1 MSSLHVHKGSESLYI
16 IALILVQARDAE
28 KTFIKGTFD
37 YFLEHFFL
45 KKGDFLSINDHF
57 WPFSQ
62 KALQFLFQF
71 QLILSVHNICNSEMP
86 SLTLVSLKKLI
97 PASRSVC
104 TMIKVQQWV

>member
-1 MSSLHVHKGSESLYI
+1 MSSLHVQIGYESSYI
-16 IALILVQARDAE
+16 IVLISVHVGYPE
-28 KTFIKGTFD
+28 KPSVLEIFV
-37 YFLEHFFL
+37 YFLEQIFL

-104 TMIKVQQWV
+104 LTNNLDE